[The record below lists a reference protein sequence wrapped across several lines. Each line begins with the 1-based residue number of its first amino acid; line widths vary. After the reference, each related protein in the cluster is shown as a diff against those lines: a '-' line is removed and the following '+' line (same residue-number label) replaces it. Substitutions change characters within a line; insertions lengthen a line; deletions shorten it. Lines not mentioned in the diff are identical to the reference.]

1 MSEWMTETNNHP
13 HGILFYIGWTVVS
26 SAIFSEKVMVALFL
40 IVPGLSTAPSFPI
53 VPGSTQPTG
62 RDDK

>member
-1 MSEWMTETNNHP
+1 MSEWMTETNNHL
-13 HGILFYIGWTVVS
+13 HGILFYIGWTAVF
-26 SAIFSEKVMVALFL
+26 SAIFSEMAMVALFL

-62 RDDK
+62 QNDK